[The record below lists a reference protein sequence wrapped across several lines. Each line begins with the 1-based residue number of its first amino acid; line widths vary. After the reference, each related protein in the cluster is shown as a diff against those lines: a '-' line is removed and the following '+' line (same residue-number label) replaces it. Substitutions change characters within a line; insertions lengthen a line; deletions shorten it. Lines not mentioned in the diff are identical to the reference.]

1 MAAADLA
8 RQLECS
14 SIIRSRFRRGMSWLQ
29 WPNSVSDAT
38 AEEGEEPKVEKH
50 PVCTKS
56 LELNAD
62 ALLGLLDWANGGFV
76 DIPALQNEAIISQ
89 HHTVK

>member
-1 MAAADLA
+1 MGLVA
-8 RQLECS
+8 
-14 SIIRSRFRRGMSWLQ
+14 SWLLCG
-29 WPNSVSDAT
+29 VST
-38 AEEGEEPKVEKH
+38 WLLLTLLVSWNAEEGEEPKVEKH